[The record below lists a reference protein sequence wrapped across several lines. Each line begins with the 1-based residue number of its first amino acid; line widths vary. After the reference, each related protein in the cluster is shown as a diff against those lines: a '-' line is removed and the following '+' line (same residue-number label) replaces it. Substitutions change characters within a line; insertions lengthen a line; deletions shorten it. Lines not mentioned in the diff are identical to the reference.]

1 MSLQFEKDPTAYLGI
16 TVPNFPNF
24 FLLFGP
30 NTVVAHNSALFMI
43 ECQVNY
49 VMKCLKKIIQSGEGT
64 ICIMDSVKLNLI
76 RRFDSMFDSVKLN
89 LIRRFDSMFY
99 LATASVTS
107 SSKKYY

>member
-1 MSLQFEKDPTAYLGI
+1 MYINNDLESKQFVVALQFEKDPTAYLGI

-49 VMKCLKKIIQSGEGT
+49 VMKCLKEVIQSGESGP
-64 ICIMDSVKLNLI
+64 ILYVAWNSRYLSIVLLI
-76 RRFDSMFDSVKLN
+76 GIVFFCLK
-89 LIRRFDSMFY
+89 I
-99 LATASVTS
+99 
-107 SSKKYY
+107 